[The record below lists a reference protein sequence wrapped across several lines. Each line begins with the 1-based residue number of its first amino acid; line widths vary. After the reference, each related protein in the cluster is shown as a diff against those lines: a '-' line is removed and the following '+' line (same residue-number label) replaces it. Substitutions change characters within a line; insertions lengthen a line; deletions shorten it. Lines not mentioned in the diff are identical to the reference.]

1 MKNQAKSV
9 RCVRSN
15 KHPKTRRSVHLILPF
30 VVFIWFGLSD
40 EIVQAIEIPASR
52 DPGDFIEYWA
62 SARLLLNRA
71 NPYSPEEML
80 SLQRTIVPD
89 RIDPL
94 LTWNPPWTLFFT
106 APFGFISFPVAHL
119 LWLMLNTTVLIIC
132 SPLLWKI
139 YGGNPSKSR
148 IAWLIC
154 FATIPTYMVLSL
166 NQITPLVLLGIVG
179 FLNFY
184 SRKLFF
190 LSGLSLTLAAIKP
203 HLAYLFWLA
212 LLFWVIDRR
221 QWKIFYG
228 ALVGVATATLLPLLL
243 VPDVFSFYLAQYST
257 QLAPRPLDWQ
267 TPTLSTALA
276 YLIGSNAL
284 WVRTIPTLLG
294 FVWLIFHWKK
304 NRNDWDWVKQ
314 TPLLLLT
321 SQVATPFAWTFDQ
334 ILLLPALMEV
344 AVWTSHSTRL
354 TVIIKA
360 IVIAFT
366 MINLGPLIVNA
377 LVPYYQWLFWMV
389 PLYLIAYMNIKATEL
404 KLDKSLNP
412 R

>member
-1 MKNQAKSV
+1 MHQAKS
-9 RCVRSN
+9 CVLNNERLN
-15 KHPKTRRSVHLILPF
+15 PTIRWILLSVF
-30 VVFIWFGLSD
+30 FICLAANGQ
-40 EIVQAIEIPASR
+40 IAQAIEISANR

-62 SARLLLNRA
+62 SARLLVNGA

-89 RIDPL
+89 RIHPL

-106 APFGFISFPVAHL
+106 APFGVMSFPLAHF
-119 LWLMLNTTVLIIC
+119 LWLVLNTTVLIIC

-139 YGGNPSKSR
+139 YGGNPRRSR

-184 SRKLFF
+184 RRKLFF
-190 LSGLSLTLAAIKP
+190 LSGMSLTLVAIKP
-203 HLAYLFWLA
+203 HLACLFWLS
-212 LLFWVIDRR
+212 LLFWVIDHR
-221 QWKIFYG
+221 QWRILYG
-228 ALVGVATATLLPLLL
+228 ALLGIASATLIPLLL
-243 VPDVFSFYLAQYST
+243 VADVFSFYLAQYST

-276 YLIGSNAL
+276 YLVGSNAL
-284 WVRTIPTLLG
+284 WVRTLPTLLG
-294 FVWLIFHWKK
+294 VVWLTFHWKK
-304 NRNDWDWVKQ
+304 YRDDWDWVKQ

-360 IVIAFT
+360 IVIAFM

-389 PLYLIAYMNIKATEL
+389 PLYLIAYMHLKSTKP
-404 KLDKSLNP
+404 KLDKALNP

>member
-1 MKNQAKSV
+1 MTQA
-9 RCVRSN
+9 RSATCILNN
-15 KHPKTRRSVHLILPF
+15 KRVKPAPTVTWILLF
-30 VVFIWFGLSD
+30 VLCIWSGSNGQ
-40 EIVQAIEIPASR
+40 VAQAIEISPSR

-62 SARLLLNRA
+62 SARLLVNGA

-106 APFGFISFPVAHL
+106 APFGLMSFPLAHF

-139 YGGNPSKSR
+139 YGGDPNRSR

-184 SRKLFF
+184 RRKLFF
-190 LSGLSLTLAAIKP
+190 LSGMSLTLVAIKP

-212 LLFWVIDRR
+212 LLFWLIDHR
-221 QWKIFYG
+221 QWKILYG
-228 ALVGVATATLLPLLL
+228 ALVGVASATLLPLLL
-243 VPDVFSFYLAQYST
+243 VPDVFSLYVSQYST
-257 QLAPRPLDWQ
+257 ELAPKPLDWQ

-294 FVWLIFHWKK
+294 AIWLIFHWRK
-304 NRNDWDWVKQ
+304 NRNDWDWFKQ
-314 TPLLLLT
+314 MPLLLLT

-344 AVWTSHSTRL
+344 AVWTSQSTRL
-354 TVIIKA
+354 AVIIKA
-360 IVIAFT
+360 IVVAFA

-389 PLYLIAYMNIKATEL
+389 PLYLIAYMHLKATEL
-404 KLDKSLNP
+404 NLDKSLNP

>member
-1 MKNQAKSV
+1 VTSV
-9 RCVRSN
+9 LN
-15 KHPKTRRSVHLILPF
+15 TKHLKPAQTVQWILLF
-30 VVFIWFGLSD
+30 GVCIWLGLNGQIAHAV
-40 EIVQAIEIPASR
+40 EISANR
-52 DPGDFIEYWA
+52 DPKDFIEYWA
-62 SARLLLNRA
+62 SARLLLNGA
-71 NPYSPEEML
+71 NPYSPEDML

-106 APFGFISFPVAHL
+106 APFGLMSFPAAHF
-119 LWLMLNTTVLIIC
+119 LWLILNTTVLIIC

-139 YGGNPSKSR
+139 YGGNPRQSR

-179 FLNFY
+179 FLIFY
-184 SRKLFF
+184 RSKLFF

-203 HLAYLFWLA
+203 HLACFFWLA

-221 QWKIFYG
+221 QWKIFYS
-228 ALVGVATATLLPLLL
+228 ALAGVASATLLPLLL
-243 VPDVFSFYLAQYST
+243 VPNVFSFYVAQYST
-257 QLAPRPLDWQ
+257 RLAPTPLDWQ
-267 TPTLSTALA
+267 TPTLSATLA

-284 WVRTIPTLLG
+284 WVRTLPMLMGIIWFT
-294 FVWLIFHWKK
+294 IHWSKKK
-304 NRNDWDWVKQ
+304 NHWDWTKEM
-314 TPLLLLT
+314 PLLLLT

-344 AVWTSHSTRL
+344 AVWTSRSTRL
-354 TVIIKA
+354 TAIIMA
-360 IVIAFT
+360 IVVAFA

-377 LVPYYQWLFWMV
+377 VAPYYQWLFWMV
-389 PLYLIAYMNIKATEL
+389 PLYLIAYVHIKATEL
-404 KLDKSLNP
+404 KLDKFLNP